1 MKAEILSERL
11 YGDFAKRVKEISG
24 EDILLCYQC
33 GMCSAGCPIA
43 FAMNLLPNQ
52 IIQLVE
58 LGLEEDIAKS
68 KTIWLCASCLTCSV
82 RCPRGLDLSKVTEA
96 LRLISLR
103 KNIDYVRSAEIPP
116 DALAELLQIALVSS
130 FRKHTA

>member
-1 MKAEILSERL
+1 MRVEISSEKIS
-11 YGDFAKRVKEISG
+11 GDFAKKVKEISR

-43 FAMNLLPNQ
+43 FAMDLLPNQ
-52 IIQLVE
+52 IIQLVQ

-68 KTIWLCASCLTCSV
+68 KTIWLCASCITCSV
-82 RCPRGLDLSKVTEA
+82 RCPRGLDLCKVMEA

-103 KNIDYVRSAEIPP
+103 KNIDYIRLAEISR
-116 DALAELLQIALVSS
+116 DALAELPQIVLVSS

>member
-1 MKAEILSERL
+1 MKVEVLSERL
-11 YGDFAKRVKEISG
+11 YGDFAKRVKEISR
-24 EDILLCYQC
+24 EDILSCYQC

-43 FAMNLLPNQ
+43 FAMDLLPRQ
-52 IIQLVE
+52 IIQLVQ

-68 KTIWLCASCLTCSV
+68 KTIWLCTSCLTCSV
-82 RCPRGLDLSKVTEA
+82 RCPRGLDLSKVMEA

-103 KNIDYVRSAEIPP
+103 KNIDYVRLAEIPP
-116 DALAELLQIALVSS
+116 DALVELPQIALVSS

>member
-1 MKAEILSERL
+1 MRVEVSSEKIS
-11 YGDFAKRVKEISG
+11 GDFAKKVKEISR

-43 FAMNLLPNQ
+43 FAMDFLPNQ
-52 IIQLVE
+52 IIQLVQ
-58 LGLEEDIAKS
+58 LGLEAEVAKS

-82 RCPRGLDLSKVTEA
+82 RCPRGLDLAKVMEA

-103 KNIDYVRSAEIPP
+103 KNIDYVRLAQTPH
-116 DALAELLQIALVSS
+116 DALAELPQIVLVSS